1 MKYLIMLEN
10 ISIPK
15 LNPSDPD
22 YLIEE
27 FWYSFKYSILNFYS
41 ILKKEH
47 TEINIWSDNLNKL
60 KSEKKYQQIENTIRN
75 YMSEFAN
82 DLFKYSAPETLYYDH
97 IFLTNINRW
106 NKISK
111 QFNFDNSPE
120 YSRILYLFMI
130 FIEIKEMIHK
140 GKLQNDEIKI
150 MSNLNEKTNS
160 FSELIKLAVNNSKI
174 KILDLL
180 KKIPDYD
187 LISNIKKLYPNIS
200 FDNSIKMSKLCVLL
214 KTKNLNIL

>member
-1 MKYLIMLEN
+1 MFEN
-10 ISIPK
+10 MSIPK

-22 YLIEE
+22 FYIEE
-27 FWYSFKYSILNFYS
+27 FWYSFKYSIISFYNL
-41 ILKKEH
+41 IKKEQH
-47 TEINIWSDNLNKL
+47 DQIKLWSENLNKL
-60 KSEKKYQQIENTIRN
+60 KSEKNYQQIENSIRN

-82 DLFKYSAPETLYYDH
+82 DLFKFSSPETLYYDQ

-111 QFNFDNSPE
+111 QFNFENSPR
-120 YSRILYLFMI
+120 YSKILYLFMI

-140 GKLQNDEIKI
+140 GKLQKEEIEI
-150 MSNLNEKTNS
+150 ISNLNDQTNS
-160 FSELIKLAVNNSKI
+160 YDNLIKLAINCSKA

-187 LISNIKKLYPNIS
+187 LLNEIRRLYPNIN
-200 FDNSIKMSKLCVLL
+200 FDNSIKMLKLCGLI
-214 KTKNLNIL
+214 KNYKI